1 MFYQIFNDCVLAGT
15 TGVVGGGLEVAV
27 PFVWAGLNTEARA
40 GVCLEHKQSALVV
53 ENVPRLVLKFRG
65 TRRERDCQRDGLHG
79 GLRAAAQLRRP
90 LRAVYLLELHDVA
103 RLLGTN

>member
-27 PFVWAGLNTEARA
+27 LFVWAGLNTEARA

-53 ENVPRLVLKFRG
+53 ENVPRLVLRFRG
-65 TRRERDCQRDGLHG
+65 TGGERHCERDGLHG
-79 GLRAAAQLRRP
+79 GVGAAADRRRP
-90 LRAVYLLELHDVA
+90 VGTDW
-103 RLLGTN
+103 LLGCH